1 MKKLPIGLAII
12 FFLNTLFL
20 IYFFVFRGNVIES
33 NDHRVAI
40 ELTQPNADFAL
51 KEMRDFLES
60 IQQINEGIINKDSSQ
75 IYQAARKSGG
85 EVVQQSPKGMMG
97 SLSIGF
103 KKLGFS
109 VHDKFDEIADSIR
122 ANNDFDYAQREMNT
136 LLNSCIACHRS
147 YKIVIG
153 SNH

>member
-1 MKKLPIGLAII
+1 MKKLPTIFAIL
-12 FFLNTLFL
+12 FFLSTLLL
-20 IYFFVFRGNVIES
+20 IYFFIFRGNVIES
-33 NDHRVAI
+33 DDHRAAI

-60 IQQINEGIINKDSSQ
+60 IQQINDGIINKDSSQ
-75 IYQAARKSGG
+75 IYNAARKSGG
-85 EVVQQSPKGMMG
+85 EVVQQTPKGMMA
-97 SLSIGF
+97 SLPIGF

-136 LLNSCIACHRS
+136 ILNSCIACHRS
-147 YKIVIG
+147 YKIVVG
-153 SNH
+153 TNH